1 MGFWVSFF
9 ISLAFTVVGELL
21 RPKPR
26 IDSPKPTSLGDYRT
40 PTADETRPIPVAYGA
55 VRVTGPNAVW
65 WGDFEAR
72 AITKKVKTG
81 LFSSDRITLGYQ
93 YWLGMQLA
101 ICWGTIDELI
111 GLEFD
116 DKSVTL
122 LNRVNTAD
130 TTVFDMN
137 QPSLFSSDEPNNG
150 VRGRVRFYNGTFT
163 QVQNAYLA
171 AQFGEATIPAYRGIC
186 YAVFEKCYLSNNDSV
201 PPIAWTIRRTPNTL
215 GLTGGRENINGD
227 ANPACAIF
235 EILTNTVW
243 GAGIPQAAIDVPSFV
258 ACANTLAAEG
268 LGISM
273 LIDTAGTGESLSAEI
288 LRHIDGVIY
297 VDPETGLHTMALA
310 RDDYDIN
317 TVSEINPS
325 NIEAD
330 SFKFTRGSWD
340 ETKNTVKITYIDRAA
355 KFTER
360 MVQHQ
365 NLANITTRGGQVDAD
380 DFDFLGLSNAAA
392 ANRVAARTMKTVS
405 SPLARVEC
413 EVNLT
418 VRGIRPGKVVK
429 LRWPQ
434 LGIASLPMRVIEVD
448 YGTLDSGVI
457 RIRAVEDIFS
467 VSAVSFIDPPS
478 SGWTNP
484 TEANLPLARQ
494 SAFELPFGMISPETG
509 RYIAVSGSP
518 ASGPQRA
525 YTVWQDVAGGTDFAE
540 QEGSRIFTPSATLAS
555 ELAGN
560 SPALITAGVTL
571 NNPISMSSVVS
582 VSQAEFDAGESLAR
596 IVSAAGEE
604 IVAWRTITDNLD
616 GTYTLNII
624 LRGQYDTVPLTHPA
638 GATVWFITNG
648 LGLVQ
653 NIPYT
658 ANGNVTL
665 RATPFGVTSKLP
677 LASASTMTVTLADR
691 ATQPYPPGT
700 LQVNGFYMPATFTGM
715 ATASWNS
722 RNRLTQS
729 RVPLAQNAA
738 SVTAEAG
745 TTYTVRFYDETGVLR
760 RTYTGITTLT
770 QPWFTEALDSGLLPL
785 PTNERTGITWA
796 QSSVQNSAT
805 ATAANMRDGDA
816 STGAAT
822 LGGASW
828 VRADLGSAQTVSLV
842 WLAGGTI
849 TNVGTVAFALNG
861 CAIEWSNDLS
871 TWTSVATVSGV
882 TDSGL
887 PVQFSFTG
895 VSARYWRISRAGQ
908 VHVAEFRL
916 FDGTPTSIRLN
927 NQVSV
932 QVESVRSGVTSR
944 NALRH
949 TSVRV

>member
-1 MGFWVSFF
+1 MGFWISFF
-9 ISLAFTVVGELL
+9 ISLAFNVVGELL

-40 PTADETRPIPVAYGA
+40 PTADETRPIPVAYGT

-101 ICWGTIDELI
+101 ICWGTVDELI

-122 LNRVNTAD
+122 LNRVNATD
-130 TTVFDMN
+130 TTVFDMD
-137 QPSLFSSDEPNNG
+137 QRSLFSSDEPNNG

-163 QVQNAYLA
+163 QTQNAYLA
-171 AQFGEATIPAYRGIC
+171 GQFAEATIPAYRGVC

-243 GAGIPQAAIDVPSFV
+243 GAGVPQAAIDVPSFV
-258 ACANTLAAEG
+258 ACANTLHAEG

-297 VDPETGLHTMALA
+297 VDPETGLHTMTLA
-310 RDDYDIN
+310 RDDYNIN
-317 TVSEINPS
+317 TVPEISPS

-380 DFDFLGLSNAAA
+380 DFDFLGFSNAAA
-392 ANRVAARTMKTVS
+392 ANRAAARTMKTVS
-405 SPLARVEC
+405 SPLARVDC

-418 VRGIRPGKVVK
+418 VRDVRPGKVLK

-434 LGIASLPMRVIEVD
+434 LGIESLPVRVIEVD
-448 YGTLDSGVI
+448 YGTLDTGLI

-484 TEANLPLARQ
+484 IEANLPLARQ
-494 SAFELPFGMISPETG
+494 SAFEIPFGMISPEAG
-509 RYIAVSGSP
+509 RFIAVSGSP
-518 ASGPQRA
+518 ATGPQRA
-525 YTVWQDVAGGTDFAE
+525 YTVWQDVNGGTNFVE
-540 QEGSRIFTPSATLAS
+540 QDGSKIFTPSATLVSA
-555 ELAGN
+555 LAGN
-560 SPALITAGVTL
+560 SPALITAGITL
-571 NNPISMSSVVS
+571 NNPIAMSSVVS

-616 GTYTLNII
+616 GTYTLNNI
-624 LRGQYDTVPLTHPA
+624 LRGQYDTPPLSHPA
-638 GATVWFITNG
+638 GAVVYFITNG

-653 NIPYT
+653 NVPYT
-658 ANGNVTL
+658 ANGNITL

-677 LASASTMTVTLADR
+677 LANATTMTVTLADR
-691 ATQPYPPGT
+691 ATRPYPPAT
-700 LQVNGFYMPATFTGM
+700 LRFNGNYMPNTFTGM
-715 ATASWNS
+715 ATVSWDT
-722 RNRLTQS
+722 RNRLTQGRLPYS
-729 RVPLAQNAA
+729 QA
-738 SVTAEAG
+738 SVSVAAEAS
-745 TTYTVRFYDETGVLR
+745 TTYTVRFYDENGVLR
-760 RTYTGITTLT
+760 RTYTGLTVLT
-770 QPWFTEALDSGLLPL
+770 QSWGTEALDSGLLPL
-785 PTNERTGITWA
+785 PASERIPSAWV
-796 QSSVQNSAT
+796 QSSVQGTAT
-805 ATAANMRDGDA
+805 ATTTNLRDGDA

-822 LGGASW
+822 LGGTSW
-828 VRADLGSAQTVSLV
+828 IRADLGSAQTVSLV
-842 WLAGGTI
+842 WLSGGTI
-849 TNVGTVAFALNG
+849 SVGGVAFALNG

-871 TWTSVATVSGV
+871 AWTSVATVSGV
-882 TDSGL
+882 TDNGL
-887 PVQFSFTG
+887 PVQFSFPP

-908 VHVAEFRL
+908 IHVAEFRL
-916 FDGTPTSIRLN
+916 FDGAATTIRLN
-927 NQVSV
+927 TQISV
-932 QVESVRSGVTSR
+932 QVDSVRSGVVSR
-944 NALRH
+944 NPAQH
-949 TSVRV
+949 TATRV